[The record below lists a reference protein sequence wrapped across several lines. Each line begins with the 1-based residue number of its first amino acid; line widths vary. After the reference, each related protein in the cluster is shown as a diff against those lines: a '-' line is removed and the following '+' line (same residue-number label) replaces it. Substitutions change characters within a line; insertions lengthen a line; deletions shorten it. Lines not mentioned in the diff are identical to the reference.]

1 MKKSIRSILSLLLVM
16 VFAFQFSGSL
26 AWADDADV
34 TVTGNE
40 ALVYELYLP
49 DPEADGKLIP
59 VSADQE
65 TEKLNGKTYSIQLVK
80 AGSEDAPVALSRSVG
95 SAVLNDLL
103 KADLVITPPEG
114 FYVSQLYLRGDAL
127 ETQSPKALP
136 FLAEREK
143 ASLTLKAGAVA
154 AKDKTFDKT
163 VLTTYSTVDP
173 QIYALVVVLSPVKT
187 DSVTVKTAPD
197 QDAAGTETQVA
208 AGEAFTAPEAPVP
221 NTNDRRFDAWKVSYA
236 SGGSFTLNPGE
247 SFRPYADCRVV
258 AQWIE
263 IITITASEP
272 VAEGDGF
279 APNGYTYTGKLIDGD
294 AIASVELRMDSD
306 GSQYFSVPS
315 QAVIRRGEEDVTSE
329 YELRYVNS
337 APVTKEAEP
346 TTEPTT
352 EPDPEPAPVV
362 KTPITIT
369 ANAPTL
375 GSDGKTYEP
384 AGAML
389 TGGALNEGD
398 SITALSFDVKQ
409 IEDGSYVSVPR
420 DAVIKNGDTD
430 NTANYDVTYV
440 QSTPVKPAAPEKV
453 KLTITANPPVLGSDG
468 KTYEAAGAVLSAG
481 ALNEGDSFAALG
493 YDVKQTE
500 DGSYVSVPRDAVIKN
515 GDTDNTANYDIT
527 YVQSTPVKPAAEK
540 IAITIRSKDRSA
552 EYTGKLITA
561 DSYELVIG
569 ALAQGDTMEVKYEG
583 GSTNVTANPVAST
596 ISSVL
601 IKDSAGNDVTAS
613 KYAVTID
620 NDNAGKVTVT
630 KRAVTVTAIT
640 GTVETDGTKV
650 IYASECKTANGSFT
664 KGHKVEGLLSGH
676 ELRGNFVKGS
686 GKETFTTSIDLNELR
701 IVDTANSETDV
712 TANYNIKT
720 VDGKM
725 TIKVSSKSGV
735 PVAVTVKDQTLT
747 YDGAAHKPDQSQ
759 QSVSG
764 LLDGDV
770 AAVTLMLKQG
780 DSQVESATKAG
791 TYTIIPVVS
800 IKTKDGEAVAENKY
814 SITTGTATLTIK
826 KLDITLEAIS
836 DSKPYDG
843 KALVNDKVKAPSLA
857 SGHKY
862 QGVKLNVYDAKGNLI
877 KNGAKEVGTYTK
889 KITEVHIVD
898 ANGTEVTENYNIT
911 LVDGKLTI
919 TNSSMNNSTGPK
931 TGDASNTI
939 YIVLMIAS
947 LLLLGTII
955 AYLLVQ
961 KRKKRAAAAE
971 ANGEYFEADEQ
982 PADWQQPEADAE
994 FSIDITPENW
1004 TASDR
1009 DWTKDPY
1016 WNQQP
1021 GNDERQPRDPG
1032 DR

>member
-197 QDAAGTETQVA
+197 QDAAGTETQVV

-272 VAEGDGF
+272 VAEGDSF

-430 NTANYDVTYV
+430 NTANYD
-440 QSTPVKPAAPEKV
+440 
-453 KLTITANPPVLGSDG
+453 
-468 KTYEAAGAVLSAG
+468 
-481 ALNEGDSFAALG
+481 
-493 YDVKQTE
+493 
-500 DGSYVSVPRDAVIKN
+500 
-515 GDTDNTANYDIT
+515 IT
-527 YVQSTPVKPAAEK
+527 YVQSTPVTPAAEK

-735 PVAVTVKDQTLT
+735 PVAVTVKDQALT

-961 KRKKRAAAAE
+961 KRKKRATAAE